1 VGPNGSNTNRYKR
14 AQRKHVQRTCNTCP
28 VLLWRYAFVPINVT
42 LHCTHYYYDCNY
54 CVPTLARDSK
64 ILGPATGHCVLMGL
78 ESAFAWPRVSVLAI
92 CEKYGIEHG
101 SQSILQ
107 LQEWSSC
114 FSGIASAE
122 RARDP
127 LVKAAQYT
135 CGVCADWRTLSMCDA
150 SAASIEYL
158 CRTCDSCV
166 FGNVFDFF
174 DFESPLEA
182 ATNYIDTWR
191 VVSNATLSLKAY
203 CHKHGQQCWYTP
215 PQGDVSGFPC
225 TPWSALGTRQGVDH
239 PDTACLLAW
248 ARIHTE
254 LDTPIVLGENT
265 PRVLSSV
272 VAANFPNHAFQR
284 IELAPRDCGFGLLA
298 RPRSYFL
305 LTSLKKVGIVA
316 PWSETI
322 DVITSKLRLNE
333 SRPSDVYLAD
343 DAEVRNEELA
353 LGALRKRPPMPDYK
367 QYRDLSYLLTPR
379 GISYYRYFE
388 HLREAQETQRV
399 ASADLVYHL
408 GDNPAKRLAWSA
420 TSGSIPTFRRSCTIC
435 WAPSLRR
442 WLTVRE
448 KLATMGWP
456 TYPILA
462 SALDATVQTPSQDE
476 GRLMVGNAMHLAC
489 VGVATLA
496 SLASV
501 KLL

>member
-1 VGPNGSNTNRYKR
+1 LWVWPPCEATK
-14 AQRKHVQRTCNTCP
+14 
-28 VLLWRYAFVPINVT
+28 LLFAHILKESW
-42 LHCTHYYYDCNY
+42 HCRSLERNY
-54 CVPTLARDSK
+54 RRN
-64 ILGPATGHCVLMGL
+64 H
-78 ESAFAWPRVSVLAI
+78 E
-92 CEKYGIEHG
+92 
-101 SQSILQ
+101 Q
-107 LQEWSSC
+107 
-114 FSGIASAE
+114 IASE
-122 RARDP
+122 R
-127 LVKAAQYT
+127 
-135 CGVCADWRTLSMCDA
+135 
-150 SAASIEYL
+150 I
-158 CRTCDSCV
+158 
-166 FGNVFDFF
+166 
-174 DFESPLEA
+174 SP
-182 ATNYIDTWR
+182 I
-191 VVSNATLSLKAY
+191 
-203 CHKHGQQCWYTP
+203 
-215 PQGDVSGFPC
+215 
-225 TPWSALGTRQGVDH
+225 
-239 PDTACLLAW
+239 
-248 ARIHTE
+248 
-254 LDTPIVLGENT
+254 
-265 PRVLSSV
+265 
-272 VAANFPNHAFQR
+272 
-284 IELAPRDCGFGLLA
+284 
-298 RPRSYFL
+298 
-305 LTSLKKVGIVA
+305 
-316 PWSETI
+316 
-322 DVITSKLRLNE
+322 
-333 SRPSDVYLAD
+333 DVYLAD

-379 GISYYRYFE
+379 EISYYRYFE